1 MLIGIVGKPNVG
13 KSTFFKAA
21 TLAEAEIANYPFTTI
36 EPNEGVGFVRVDCAE
51 KFFDV
56 KCNPRQGFCIDGQRF
71 VPARLID
78 VAGLVPGA
86 HAGKGLGNKFLSDL
100 VQADVL
106 IHVVDASGSTD
117 ESGKSVEPGSYDP
130 LNDIKFIEAELD
142 AWFTSM
148 LNENWGKFIRHALT
162 LTPDKALH
170 EQFSGFKISLD
181 QVIKALKYTKLEG
194 KKLMDWSGA
203 DIMDFASAVRKMS
216 KPVIVAA
223 NKIDLPTSKKNIERL
238 KKEFADYL
246 VVPCSAE
253 SELALREAAKSG
265 LIKYIPGN
273 SDFEILKK
281 DTLSEKQFK
290 ALEFIRTKILKEWDG
305 TGVQKC
311 LNAAALDFLH
321 CIVVFPGGVSK
332 LEDAHG
338 NVLPDAFLLPPK
350 ATAFDFAAKIHTDLA
365 KNFVAAIDVKTKR
378 RVGKEHEL
386 KHLDVIEIM
395 TRK

>member
-21 TLAEAEIANYPFTTI
+21 TLAEAAIANYPFTTI

-51 KFFDV
+51 KNFGV
-56 KCNPRQGFCIDGQRF
+56 KCDPRQGFCIDGQRF
-71 VPARLID
+71 VPARMID

-86 HAGKGLGNKFLSDL
+86 SQGKGLGNKFLSDL

-117 ESGKSVEPGSYDP
+117 ESGKSVEQGSYDP
-130 LNDIKFIEAELD
+130 ANDVKFIENELD
-142 AWFTSM
+142 SWFAS
-148 LNENWGKFIRHALT
+148 LLKENWSKFVRHALAT
-162 LTPDKALH
+162 APDKALH
-170 EQFSGFKISLD
+170 EQFSGFKINLD
-181 QVIKALKYTKLEG
+181 QIIKALKKTKLEG
-194 KKLMDWSGA
+194 KRLMEWA
-203 DIMDFASAVRKMS
+203 DTDIAAFASAVRLMS
-216 KPVIVAA
+216 KPMIIAA
-223 NKIDLPTSKKNIERL
+223 NKIDLPAAKKNVERL
-238 KKEFADYL
+238 KTEFPDYL

-253 SELALREAAKSG
+253 SELALREAAKNN
-265 LIKYIPGN
+265 LVKYIPG
-273 SDFEILKK
+273 DDTFEVLDANK
-281 DTLSEKQFK
+281 LSERQGK
-290 ALEFIRTKILKEWDG
+290 ALEFIRHKILKEWGG

-321 CIVVFPGGVSK
+321 YIVVFPGGVSK

-338 NVLPDAFLLPPK
+338 NVLPDAFLLPPHS
-350 ATAFDFAAKIHTDLA
+350 TALDFANKIHTDLA

>member
-51 KFFDV
+51 KFFNV

-71 VPARLID
+71 VPARMID

-117 ESGKSVEPGSYDP
+117 ESGRAVEAGSYNP
-130 LNDIKFIEAELD
+130 ANDIKFIETELD
-142 AWFTSM
+142 SWFAS
-148 LNENWGKFIRHALT
+148 LLKENWGKFVRHSLT
-162 LTPDKALH
+162 LAPDKALH
-170 EQFSGFKISLD
+170 EQFSGFKVSLD
-181 QVIKALKYTKLEG
+181 QIVKALKLAKLEG
-194 KKLMDWSGA
+194 KKLMDWA
-203 DIMDFASAVRKMS
+203 DSDIFAFASAVRKMS
-216 KPVIVAA
+216 KPVIIAA
-223 NKIDLPTSKKNIERL
+223 NKIDLPAAKANVEKL

-253 SELALREAAKSG
+253 SELALREAAKSN
-265 LIKYIPGN
+265 LIKYVPGD
-273 SDFEILKK
+273 SDFQISDATK
-281 DTLSEKQFK
+281 LSEKQTK
-290 ALEFIRTKILKEWDG
+290 ALDFIKNKILKEWKS
-305 TGVQKC
+305 TGVQAC
-311 LNAAALDFLH
+311 LNAAVFDFLNH
-321 CIVVFPGGVSK
+321 IVVFPGGVSK

-350 ATAFDFAAKIHTDLA
+350 STAFDFANKIHSDLA
-365 KNFVAAIDVKTKR
+365 KNFIAAIDVKTKR